1 MKIVVLGYI
10 VRGPYGGLVWHH
22 LQYVLGLKK
31 LGHEVLFL
39 EDSDNYPGCSN
50 PFTGELTTDPSHGLK
65 FLQKVFNDFGIK
77 DSWAYY
83 DAHTNTWHGLNR
95 EKVFLFCNGAD
106 IVLNISAINPL
117 RDWCAKI
124 PNRILIDTDPVFTQ
138 IRHLTNKTDFE
149 LARQHTAFFS
159 FGENFGKLG
168 CTIPNDGFNWQSTRQ
183 PVFLDAWNFGEVNT
197 NGKWTTVMQWDSY
210 NQRKYK
216 NGVYGMKSKSFS
228 EFEDLPKLLQTENFE
243 LAIGGATAPIEQLKS
258 NGWNV
263 ISSLIPTK
271 TADSYQ
277 HFIQQSKGEW
287 SIAKHGYV
295 VSNSGWFSERSAAY
309 LASGK
314 PVIVQN
320 TGFADFIETGR
331 GLFSFSALQDIANSF
346 ETVNSNY
353 IRHHKWAREIAN
365 EYFSGDKV
373 LHSLLKNSTR

>member
-1 MKIVVLGYI
+1 
-10 VRGPYGGLVWHH
+10 
-22 LQYVLGLKK
+22 VLGLKK

-65 FLQKVFNDFGIK
+65 FIQKVFNDFDIK

-83 DAHTNTWHGLNR
+83 DAHTNTWQGLKR
-95 EKVFLFCNGAD
+95 ETVFLFCNSAD

-117 RDWCAKI
+117 RDWYAKI

-149 LARQHTAFFS
+149 LAGQHTAFFS
-159 FGENFGKLG
+159 FGENFGKPG

-210 NQRKYK
+210 NQQTYK

-228 EFEDLPKLLQTENFE
+228 KFVDLPKLLKTENFE
-243 LAIGGATAPIEQLKS
+243 LAIGSATAPIEQLKS

-271 TADSYQ
+271 TANSYQ

-295 VSNSGWFSERSAAY
+295 ISNSGWFSERSAAY

-314 PVIVQN
+314 PVIIQN
-320 TGFADFIETGR
+320 TGFSDFIETGK
-331 GLFSFSALQDIANSF
+331 GLHSFKNCEEAISSI
-346 ETVNSNY
+346 EKVNSGY
-353 IRHHKWAREIAN
+353 RTECSEARTIA
-365 EYFSGDKV
+365 EDYFNSDFV
-373 LHSLLKNSTR
+373 LTSLLNRIY